1 MECFIELL
9 DALEESRKSED
20 NELSSSSHT
29 NKTYCKQTGYMSKN
43 LVIKE
48 PLSFVLQ
55 VCIDFGFAQ
64 RMSDKEIGKL
74 VRQMG
79 RYLQYTYV
87 RKLCN
92 RTYIIYIH
100 TCACTV
106 NHINIHTGF
115 ASGSPGLKVMLLS
128 PDQRFL
134 CEGRRKISGFD
145 YFSWIISTRNINEFA
160 TEHHIIYLS
169 PDSQLKALL
178 DVKSDEVY
186 VIGGLVDETGV
197 GSLSYHRAEELG
209 LDARRLPIQEFL
221 RRRDSGTFNVMLTI
235 NQVVEIL
242 ATETP
247 LPRHMK
253 ASIISRSRI
262 SFKKYRE
269 ASNKQSP
276 VSDQSDNIGY
286 DSNEN
291 SADGEDIRS
300 LEILNLKTYKDIG
313 LRKIWEEI
321 QPVWRMSDE
330 DIVNLMASRIIYE
343 DEELIA
349 FDKPYQ
355 MICSNAPSNQA
366 KLLRILPKLSS
377 RITPHIDCL
386 RIVKSIAKSV
396 TGVILFAKNQNVQE
410 RTKALY
416 DNGLLEQ
423 YYRVITN
430 MAPERQEASINML
443 PLDADSSNEINL
455 FLEASTHYR
464 VLKHDPKNHTSYME
478 CIVNRDVPEQIRAH
492 LGIGIACPIIGDM
505 KYNYSRREAGR
516 GIPPR
521 LSDRALQDLNI
532 AGNAFRRLP
541 IYDGSTESPLGFRD
555 SFGAVVARCS
565 FIRRMTFIIVCS
577 MKFKI
582 SGTLLL
588 DLRMP
593 QQICCA
599 KLDDQLPGSKS
610 VVRWKTS
617 TYFLVSLLYA
627 IQTEYVKRA
636 LLGFLR
642 RDFNISDHKE
652 NVYLVIHFREP
663 LVNEIDYKWNYRIS
677 SICIRGFQLEK
688 LLWILSTFGGALSA
702 MGDYYKHFAEKAELV
717 SYSQLQLANNIGDPV
732 LISRC
737 KLYISI
743 SLMQTNRYHAAA
755 KLFVTLSRFL
765 HCRIASLFIMFY
777 IKTSIP
783 FAGDNTVL
791 QRR

>member
-1 MECFIELL
+1 M
-9 DALEESRKSED
+9 DVND
-20 NELSSSSHT
+20 
-29 NKTYCKQTGYMSKN
+29 
-43 LVIKE
+43 
-48 PLSFVLQ
+48 
-55 VCIDFGFAQ
+55 DFFG
-64 RMSDKEIGKL
+64 
-74 VRQMG
+74 
-79 RYLQYTYV
+79 
-87 RKLCN
+87 
-92 RTYIIYIH
+92 IH
-100 TCACTV
+100 
-106 NHINIHTGF
+106 
-115 ASGSPGLKVMLLS
+115 
-128 PDQRFL
+128 
-134 CEGRRKISGFD
+134 E
-145 YFSWIISTRNINEFA
+145 
-160 TEHHIIYLS
+160 
-169 PDSQLKALL
+169 
-178 DVKSDEVY
+178 
-186 VIGGLVDETGV
+186 
-197 GSLSYHRAEELG
+197 
-209 LDARRLPIQEFL
+209 
-221 RRRDSGTFNVMLTI
+221 
-235 NQVVEIL
+235 

-430 MAPERQEASINML
+430 MAPERQEASINVPLVKCRRKNNNYMML

-541 IYDGSTESPLGFRD
+541 MYIHLKEMVIPLSKRNPQKIHICAPIPF
-555 SFGAVVARCS
+555 
-565 FIRRMTFIIVCS
+565 IVCVDTG
-577 MKFKI
+577 KFLTSFDNFTVI
-582 SGTLLL
+582 
-588 DLRMP
+588 LRG
-593 QQICCA
+593 QQVRKA
-599 KLDDQLPGSKS
+599 FRMS
-610 VVRWKTS
+610 VVHYYL
-617 TYFLVSLLYA
+617 TYECHSRFVALNWMINY
-627 IQTEYVKRA
+627 QTEYVKRA

-732 LISRC
+732 LISRS

-755 KLFVTLSRFL
+755 KIIRRQYGVAKALKNQFLL
-765 HCRIASLFIMFY
+765 HCCEGVWMKLRSMMKNSKQMTRNIHVDKRY
-777 IKTSIP
+777 KHH
-783 FAGDNTVL
+783 
-791 QRR
+791 